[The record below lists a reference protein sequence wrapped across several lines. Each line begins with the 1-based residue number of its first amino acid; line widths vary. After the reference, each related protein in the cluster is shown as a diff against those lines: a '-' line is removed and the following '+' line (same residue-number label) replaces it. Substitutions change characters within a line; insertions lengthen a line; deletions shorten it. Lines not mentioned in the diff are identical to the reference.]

1 MHLKNKAFITALAF
15 LLCAALLPISGFASF
30 PTDYDALIYD
40 STYFKDR
47 GFDTASSMIE
57 SASTKTGGDFILV
70 FYSRYDPLSKNV
82 VPQLQTWAEE
92 NETLINGIDQH
103 NRYTA
108 EYGYFNIK
116 TSFEG
121 WEKYISRTSF
131 SFPAVF
137 IYNSNTRVM
146 TAQGGVA
153 DIETFEEMLERSGL
167 GSTQY
172 HRLDLA
178 QRQAEQLNELG
189 LFLGTGV
196 DFALERR
203 PIRTEALAMLIRI
216 IGKEEEALML
226 NLPHP
231 FTDVPAWASPYVGYA
246 YATGLTNG
254 ISATQ
259 FGSSDPATSSQ
270 YLTFV
275 LRALGY
281 SSDNDF
287 EWYSPYALA
296 LQAGILPDGANIYE
310 FLRAEM
316 VMVTRSALNA
326 PLKNRRTT
334 LGDRL
339 VSNYVVTAEQ
349 YKTATDITANYTPV
363 EKELQKNNWTTFIII
378 DGRSPSYA
386 VKALEL
392 ASNYSP
398 EFVSFTTLE
407 DHAELWAEYLKY
419 NLSFDKRIVKSF
431 TVTYTSSSVLV
442 EFEYTAAA
450 RILAQLFLKDYNGS
464 AIDIAAA
471 NAVKGYLAD
480 MKDTDSIIWLEEFW
494 STMTLLEDTEEVY
507 TDADS
512 ALLLQ
517 MSTVQ
522 GIENAKLVMEKAL
535 QYYGQILEK

>member
-1 MHLKNKAFITALAF
+1 MRLKKKAFTTALAL
-15 LLCAALLPISGFASF
+15 LLCLALLPLNSFASF

-47 GFDTASSMIE
+47 GFDTASSMIASATAKTCE
-57 SASTKTGGDFILV
+57 SFILV
-70 FYSRYDPLSKNV
+70 FYSRYDSLSKKV

-92 NETLINGIDQH
+92 NETFINGIDQH

-108 EYGYFNIK
+108 EYGYFNSK
-116 TSFEG
+116 TYFVG
-121 WEKYISRTSF
+121 WETYIKRADF

-137 IYNSNTRVM
+137 IYNSNTRIM
-146 TAQGGVA
+146 TAKSGIDSV
-153 DIETFEEMLERSGL
+153 ETFEALMEQAGMGN
-167 GSTQY
+167 TQY

-178 QRQAEQLNELG
+178 QKQAEQLNELG

-216 IGKEEEALML
+216 IGKEEEALLL
-226 NLPHP
+226 NLSHP

-254 ISATQ
+254 ISATR
-259 FGSSDPATSSQ
+259 FGSNDPATSAQ

-281 SSDNDF
+281 NSGEDF

-296 LQAGILPDGANIYE
+296 LKAGILPDGANIYE

-316 VMVTRSALNA
+316 VMVTRSALNVS
-326 PLKNRRTT
+326 LKGSRTT
-334 LGDRL
+334 LGDQL
-339 VSNYVVTAEQ
+339 VSLCAITAEQ
-349 YKTATDITANYTPV
+349 YKSATDAIANYTPV
-363 EKELQKNNWTTFIII
+363 EKELQKDNWDDYVMIDPKSPAYTT
-378 DGRSPSYA
+378 
-386 VKALEL
+386 KALEAMTYYCPRL
-392 ASNYSP
+392 IY
-398 EFVSFTTLE
+398 FTTM
-407 DHAELWAEYLKY
+407 DGHASDWAEYLSY
-419 NLSFDKRIVKSF
+419 NLSFDKRIVKS
-431 TVTYTSSSVLV
+431 YSINHSGSVVLI

-450 RILAQLFLKDYNGS
+450 KILAQIFLKDYQGS
-464 AIDIAAA
+464 FIDIAAA
-471 NAVKGYLAD
+471 DAVKGYLAD
-480 MKDTDSIIWLEEFW
+480 MAETNTAAWLEDFW
-494 STMTLLEDTEEVY
+494 STITLLEDTEEIY
-507 TDADS
+507 NDADS
-512 ALLLQ
+512 ALLLK

-535 QYYGQILEK
+535 QHQRHIK